1 MAISIKTFEHL
12 SDAASALAAEGSAK
26 FFGGGTFIMRGI
38 NQANAS
44 VSTIIRTTDAALR
57 QIHTHGARLE
67 IGAGVTMAQVLASD
81 DLDFLHPAASAVGGP
96 AIRTMATVGGNLFA
110 HSPFG
115 DFTVALLALGGKVA
129 IAGARNRSEVDLA
142 DFLANI
148 ERYGKEIVSNVS
160 VERPSASDTFRFLK
174 VSRVNPKRVG
184 VITIAAHLPM
194 PSGRIQGARVAYGAM
209 APRPLRVAAVE
220 RELEGKALD
229 AAGIEAAVAVA
240 VEGCTPVTDPV
251 ASDWYR
257 REVAPVHLRRL
268 LQSTA

>member
-1 MAISIKTFEHL
+1 
-12 SDAASALAAEGSAK
+12 
-26 FFGGGTFIMRGI
+26 
-38 NQANAS
+38 
-44 VSTIIRTTDAALR
+44 
-57 QIHTHGARLE
+57 
-67 IGAGVTMAQVLASD
+67 
-81 DLDFLHPAASAVGGP
+81 
-96 AIRTMATVGGNLFA
+96 
-110 HSPFG
+110 
-115 DFTVALLALGGKVA
+115 
-129 IAGARNRSEVDLA
+129 
-142 DFLANI
+142 
-148 ERYGKEIVSNVS
+148 
-160 VERPSASDTFRFLK
+160 
-174 VSRVNPKRVG
+174 VG